1 MSEVIRGMCA
11 DGRRE
16 LSGALPQCIHHDY
29 VELENA
35 RPRSASLSD
44 NNNAVMPQ
52 VIVEAGV
59 LIEELH

>member
-1 MSEVIRGMCA
+1 MSEVIMGRCA

-16 LSGALPQCIHHDY
+16 LAGALPQCIHHDY

-35 RPRSASLSD
+35 RPRSASLRD
-44 NNNAVMPQ
+44 NNNAVMPH

-59 LIEELH
+59 